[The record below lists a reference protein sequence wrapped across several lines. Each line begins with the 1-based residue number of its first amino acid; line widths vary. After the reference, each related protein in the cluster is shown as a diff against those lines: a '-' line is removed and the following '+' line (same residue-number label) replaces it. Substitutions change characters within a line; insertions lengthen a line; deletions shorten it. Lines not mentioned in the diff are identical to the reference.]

1 MGLTTRHRLPAGL
14 WVSASL
20 HCSPSSALQTCSKP
34 LDSSSLSSPRL
45 GQSLRCWALGALM
58 GPVQRIFHC
67 LPSHSQVW
75 AREPEA
81 QPTTGF
87 QAKRGGKRQVPATGA
102 RLNCDRRYCQTLGPA
117 LAPKGARR
125 SRHFRPCAHASS
137 AGLHSPEVP
146 GLSSRPNS
154 FFSLG
159 ACFVAGALSC
169 SPERLPPVLAPRI
182 CFPSCFVAHTFQ
194 IYWNPKTAPSDGKLL
209 APEGSWEW

>member
-1 MGLTTRHRLPAGL
+1 M
-14 WVSASL
+14 SASL
-20 HCSPSSALQTCSKP
+20 HCSPSSALKTCSKP

-102 RLNCDRRYCQTLGPA
+102 RLNCDGRYCQTLGPA

-125 SRHFRPCAHASS
+125 NTSLPAMRTCLLRRTPFSRSPWALFPAKQFFLSRCLFCGRRAVMLPREASASS
-137 AGLHSPEVP
+137 CSEDLFPIMFCCP
-146 GLSSRPNS
+146 Y
-154 FFSLG
+154 FS
-159 ACFVAGALSC
+159 
-169 SPERLPPVLAPRI
+169 
-182 CFPSCFVAHTFQ
+182 
-194 IYWNPKTAPSDGKLL
+194 DLL
-209 APEGSWEW
+209 ES